1 MMQIVAAWVALAT
14 MAMAAGVDDVAPD
27 AGVDVVEDG
36 IAAGDRD
43 LADVLQRRL
52 PDVNIAAIISSP
64 IPGMRT
70 VEIDQGIMLHVTED
84 GSYAIAGILYALTDQ
99 GPVDPFE
106 ARKSAKRLALI
117 ADVPMEQMIV
127 FPPEGEPRVVLSVF
141 TDPDCG
147 FCRKLHADVP
157 ELNAKGIEVRYLA
170 FPRMGIGSETYDKMV
185 SAWCSDDRHDAITR
199 LKRGKPILSKSC
211 DNPVAEHYEI
221 GQRFGVQGTPTII
234 TSDGEV
240 IAGYVPAAE
249 LAQGLG
255 VQ

>member
-1 MMQIVAAWVALAT
+1 MMQIVAASAALALAT
-14 MAMAAGVDDVAPD
+14 AAAADDTKPG
-27 AGVDVVEDG
+27 AGGEAAEED

-43 LADVLQRRL
+43 FADVLQRRL
-52 PDVNIAAIISSP
+52 PDINITSIESSP

-70 VEIDQGIMLHVTED
+70 VEIDQGVMLHVTED
-84 GSYAIAGILYALTDQ
+84 GSYAIAGVLYALTDE
-99 GPVDPFE
+99 GPVDPFA

-117 ADVPMEQMIV
+117 ADVPTEQMIV
-127 FPPEGEPRVVLSVF
+127 FAPEGEPRVVLNVF

-170 FPRMGIGSETYDKMV
+170 FPRMGIGSETYDRMV
-185 SAWCSDDRHDAITR
+185 SAWCADDRHDAITR
-199 LKRGKPILSKSC
+199 LKRGRPILSKSC

-221 GQRFGVQGTPTII
+221 GQQFGVQGTPTII

-240 IAGYVPAAE
+240 IGGYVPAAE

-255 VQ
+255 LP

>member
-14 MAMAAGVDDVAPD
+14 MAIAAGADNVGPD
-27 AGVDVVEDG
+27 AGDHVVEDD
-36 IAAGDRD
+36 IAAGDQN
-43 LADVLQRRL
+43 LADVLRRRL
-52 PDVNIAAIISSP
+52 PDISIAAIESSP

-70 VEIDQGIMLHVTED
+70 VEIDQGVMLHVTED
-84 GSYAIAGILYALTDQ
+84 GSYAIAGVLYALTDQ

-106 ARKSAKRLALI
+106 ARKTAKRLALL
-117 ADVPMEQMIV
+117 ADVPVEQMIV
-127 FPPEGEPRVVLSVF
+127 FAPEGEPRMVLNVF
-141 TDPDCG
+141 TDTDCG

-157 ELNAKGIEVRYLA
+157 ELNANGIEVRYLA

-185 SAWCSDDRHDAITR
+185 SAWCADNRHDAITK
-199 LKRGKPILSKSC
+199 LKRGSPILSKSC

-221 GQRFGVQGTPTII
+221 GQMFGVQGTPTMI

-240 IAGYVPAAE
+240 IGGYVPAAE